1 MGNDWTKED
10 VYRTYN
16 LQNWGEGYFDVDE
29 EGHLVAVP
37 DKGTHKIVINKVV
50 EEMKTQG
57 IKLPAVIR
65 FHDILRQ
72 QVRNLNRSFRKVI
85 EDANYQGRYFGV
97 YPVKVNQMREVVEEI
112 LDAGQ
117 TYDYGLEAGS
127 KPELMAVLAYNTN
140 KNAMTILNGYK
151 DEDYLRLALLGNK
164 LGRKVVVVIE
174 KFSELSRLI
183 KLSKEMNVTPM
194 IGLRGRMAVEGHGR
208 WKSSSGEKAKFGL
221 SISEIIQAVQFCEEQ
236 GLKDAIKLF
245 HFHVGSQISDI
256 RTLKDAISEGGR
268 IYAKLHKMGVKLEYF
283 DAGGG
288 LGIDYD
294 GTRSDKDS
302 SMNYI
307 VEEYATDIVWGLKQI
322 CDTEGVPHPNIVT
335 ESGRMITAHHSCVI
349 TNVIDQVK
357 TSQTSFNTSKVT
369 GEHLIVENMRDLEE
383 SLSQKNFQQYYNEAL
398 QLKEE
403 CLNAFKLGILSLE
416 ERAKIETI
424 YWKIMS
430 RINVMTKSL
439 EFIPEGLHSLDDDLA
454 PQYLCNFS
462 VFQSIADYWAIDQ
475 LLPVVPLNRLNE
487 EPTLNGSIADI
498 TCDSDGKMDRFIDRE
513 SGFKSTIPLHVL
525 KENEDYL
532 IGIFLTG
539 AYQDVM
545 GDMHNLFGRLNE
557 VHVYSDPED
566 PAGFYIEEIIRGNNA
581 SSVLATMQYNPEY
594 MAQKMKQLVNQEVVR
609 GIIPPREGVRLVDF
623 YEECLSNYTYL
634 MTTLG
639 E

>member
-1 MGNDWTKED
+1 MDNNWSRDD
-10 VYRTYN
+10 IYRTYN

-29 EGHLVAVP
+29 NGNLAVVP
-37 DKGTHKIVINKVV
+37 DKGSHQIKIKDIVK
-50 EEMKTQG
+50 EMRAQG

-65 FHDILRQ
+65 FHDILRH
-72 QVRNLNRSFRKVI
+72 QVKTLNRSFRKII

-117 TYDYGLEAGS
+117 AYDYGLEAGS

-164 LGRKVVVVIE
+164 LGRKVIVVIE

-183 KLSKEMNVTPM
+183 KLSKEMNVRPM
-194 IGLRGRMAVEGHGR
+194 IGLRSRMAVEGHGR

-236 GLKDAIKLF
+236 GMKDTIKLF

-256 RTLKDAISEGGR
+256 RTLKDAITEGGR
-268 IYAKLHKMGVKLEYF
+268 IYAKLHKMGVNLQYF

-294 GTRSDKDS
+294 GSRSDKDS
-302 SMNYI
+302 SMNYTI
-307 VEEYATDIVWGLKQI
+307 DEYATDIVWGLKQI
-322 CDTEGVPHPNIVT
+322 CDIEGVPHPNIVT
-335 ESGRMITAHHSCVI
+335 ESGRMVTAHHSCVI
-349 TNVIDQVK
+349 TNVIDQVN
-357 TSQTSFNTSKVT
+357 SCQTSFNTNKVT
-369 GEHLIVENMRDLEE
+369 GENIIVENMRDLEDNM
-383 SLSQKNFQQYYNEAL
+383 SLQNYQQYFNEAQ
-398 QLKEE
+398 QLKEDA
-403 CLNAFKLGILSLE
+403 LNAFKLGILSLE
-416 ERAKIETI
+416 ERAKIETL
-424 YWKIMS
+424 YWKIMV
-430 RINVMTKSL
+430 RIRNIIKDV
-439 EFIPEGLHSLDDDLA
+439 EFIPEGLQTLEDDLA

-475 LLPVVPLNRLNE
+475 LLPVMPITRLNE
-487 EPTLNGSIADI
+487 APNLNCSIADI

-513 SGFKSTIPLHVL
+513 HGVRSSIPLHTL
-525 KENEDYL
+525 KENEEYL
-532 IGIFLTG
+532 LGIFLTG

-557 VHVYSDPED
+557 VHVFADSED
-566 PAGFYIEEIIRGNNA
+566 PSGFYIEEIIRGNNA

-634 MTTLG
+634 MTSHG

>member
-1 MGNDWTKED
+1 MDNTWSRED
-10 VYRTYN
+10 NYRTYN
-16 LQNWGEGYFDVDE
+16 LQNWGEGYFDIDE
-29 EGHLVAVP
+29 NGNLAAIP
-37 DKGTHKIVINKVV
+37 DKGNHKIVIKDIVK
-50 EEMKTQG
+50 EMKAQG

-65 FHDILRQ
+65 FHDILRH
-72 QVRNLNRSFRKVI
+72 QVKLLNRSFRKII

-117 TYDYGLEAGS
+117 SFDYGLEAGS

-164 LGRKVVVVIE
+164 MGRKVVVVIE
-174 KFSELSRLI
+174 KFSELARLI
-183 KLSKEMNVTPM
+183 KLSKEMNVKPM

-221 SISEIIQAVQFCEEQ
+221 SISEIIQAIQFCDEQ
-236 GLKDAIKLF
+236 GVKDAIKLF

-256 RTLKDAISEGGR
+256 RTLKDAITEGGR
-268 IYAKLHKMGVKLEYF
+268 IYAKLHKMGVNIQYF
-283 DAGGG
+283 DVGGG

-294 GTRSDKDS
+294 GSRSDKES
-302 SMNYI
+302 SMNYT
-307 VEEYATDIVWGLKQI
+307 VEEYATDIIWGLKQI
-322 CDTEGVPHPNIVT
+322 CDLEGVPHPNIVS

-349 TNVIDQVK
+349 TNVIDQVN
-357 TSQTSFNTSKVT
+357 TCQTSFNTNKTT
-369 GEHLIVENMRDLEE
+369 GENIIVENMRELEDNI
-383 SLSQKNFQQYYNEAL
+383 SPQNYQQFFNEAQ
-398 QLKEE
+398 QLKEDA
-403 CLNAFKLGILSLE
+403 LNAFKLGILSLE
-416 ERAKIETI
+416 ERAKIETL
-424 YWKIMS
+424 YWKVMV
-430 RINVMTKSL
+430 RIRGILKNV
-439 EFIPEGLHSLDDDLA
+439 EYIPEGLQTLEFDLA

-475 LLPVVPLNRLNE
+475 LLPVMPISRLNE
-487 EPTLNGSIADI
+487 APTLNCSIADI

-513 SGFKSTIPLHVL
+513 YGVTNSIPLHTL
-525 KENEDYL
+525 KDGEDYL

-557 VHVYSDPED
+557 VHVYADAED

-634 MTTLG
+634 MTSHG